1 MLNKKVLFIDP
12 DNCPFR
18 ISAHMKTLLYDFHMM
33 GLITNS
39 KAPLHLIDIDK
50 SVISIP
56 NEQKLVHLAFPIH
69 LDSGFGCVP
78 TNILRTSLQDIKHFT
93 NKAFPLEVYE
103 V

>member
-1 MLNKKVLFIDP
+1 MLNKNVLFIDP

-18 ISAHMKTLLYDFHMM
+18 ISVYMKTLLYDFHMM

-39 KAPLHLIDIDK
+39 RAPIHLIDIDK

-56 NEQKLVHLAFPIH
+56 NEPKLVHLEFPIH
-69 LDSGFGCVP
+69 LDSVFGGIP

-93 NKAFPLEVYE
+93 DKAFPLEVYD